1 MFTCVLGRDI
11 SSTKT
16 NLSEG
21 ANYVGGQLCG
31 DKECLRAK
39 QKTGTTTHPGPL
51 HLGGGG
57 GGGRGSMPLQWRNQ
71 FWQSLEEGAEKPQC
85 SVCTCVCLA
94 RVRSPSFKHHASNAA
109 RKHGTTMDLTRLH

>member
-1 MFTCVLGRDI
+1 MFTCVLGHDI

-51 HLGGGG
+51 HVG
-57 GGGRGSMPLQWRNQ
+57 
-71 FWQSLEEGAEKPQC
+71 
-85 SVCTCVCLA
+85 
-94 RVRSPSFKHHASNAA
+94 
-109 RKHGTTMDLTRLH
+109 